1 MTELTPSR
9 GPRRRRR
16 SFLLAALLSGILLAG
31 AFFMIW
37 PRFIPTAW
45 IEKAVT
51 TVVAGTLDRPMSIG
65 AVRVTRLGHIRLDEV
80 VIWSNMKR
88 TIPLVRWASFDL
100 GVKIVPLFRGKLAVE
115 KATFIQPEIFVPLS
129 EEGRQALDLPLPS
142 GSWVLGLLVGQIEV
156 RQGTVTLMNPDATPR
171 LALRNVNLTSRL
183 ESLRGPLRFQVAF
196 SVPDASDRANVELEG
211 TLSLAEGAERLT
223 WGALLGY
230 IQIKV
235 EEFDWEEATTSE
247 ELKGALA
254 PLASGLVRQ
263 AAVQLTLARRS
274 KEVVD
279 VEGSLTVGAVRWK
292 RPGGQ
297 PVELTDA
304 ALSLKGQ
311 YDVAS
316 GAVGLERLHFS
327 IPWMEAEMSGRVE
340 RPPEGMAFDGAIQGR
355 LIPEKLPRT
364 AQEALASQGVDIEG
378 PITWEAALNAGPGRT
393 AVSGSI
399 ELEAAAVRVAGLAL
413 KAPGEP
419 ARVAFNLEGASG
431 RLTIHQIELKAPEG
445 ETHLTGM
452 VNWEQPQRT
461 SVNLRVTSRASAEL
475 LAERW
480 YASQPPSPRAVS
492 VAGDVTA
499 ELTVRGLLEG
509 LTLAGTLDATDVL
522 VVIGGMEMKA
532 QGEPATVEATLE
544 YKKHTLLVRHAE
556 VRLPMAAASLR
567 GKLPLQTIRPRYD
580 LKAALHIDVDGLKR
594 RLGQNLL
601 WLPAGVTTSGSLEA
615 KATVAR
621 FQETMELDLDVDATA
636 LEVHWGPDLSKAAGL
651 PARLRLAGGR
661 LEREMME
668 FDQLRLDVGP
678 VEMSFAGRVA
688 EDLATASLTYEGSVS
703 DLATLFPLWRPL
715 TTQSLRGG
723 IAVRG
728 NLKWA
733 EGRTALH
740 GSADFHNASLTLAEE
755 PAVTLGLHGTI
766 THSPTS
772 LFTERL
778 LLTVDDQPVAL
789 TATVEKKASGLGAL
803 FLVDAGRV
811 DLTNLWAHL
820 KPATEAE
827 PAVWRV
833 ALATAIKGGA
843 QLHGRVQAEELRID
857 PYRVTNLAM
866 DITGSEGVIRVPLL
880 DFGLIGGEAH
890 HTLTLDL
897 TGVEPALEATIDWW
911 GLGADPNIRALLD
924 RVFPNLFVT
933 GSMKLSA
940 KGAGSFGNAAKL
952 ADTLE
957 GTSTIEVNRGYVVSA
972 PTPQETRQVFPTLTL
987 SHYTFERALIETRRK
1002 AGRSRNLIHFEA
1014 PTINLFVHGWTDH
1027 RTREIDYIVVVDLVD
1042 NIGLRPFRDKIPDTL
1057 ESASRVEIAHITG
1070 TIDDRRI
1077 AFFRPRVFKIQKTL
1091 QSLLG
1096 LEALQGFLRSMSA
1109 EEKAAYLKGTVG
1121 SVLGAATR
1129 PFRYLTRRLN
1139 LN

>member
-16 SFLLAALLSGILLAG
+16 AFLVAALLSGTLLAG

-80 VIWSNMKR
+80 VIWSDMKR

-115 KATFIQPEIFVPLS
+115 KATFIQPELFVPLS
-129 EEGRQALDLPLPS
+129 EEGRPALDLPLTSVS
-142 GSWVLGLLVGQIEV
+142 GLLGLLVGRAEV
-156 RQGTVTLMNPDATPR
+156 RQGTVTLMNPDASPR

-211 TLSLAEGAERLT
+211 ALSLAEGAERLT
-223 WGALLGY
+223 WEALLGA

-235 EEFDWEEATTSE
+235 EEYDWEAAPSE

-263 AAVQLTLARRS
+263 ASVQLAIARRS
-274 KEVVD
+274 TDAVD
-279 VEGSLTVGAVRWK
+279 VEGSLTVGQVRLEA
-292 RPGGQ
+292 PGGQ

-327 IPWMEAEMSGRVE
+327 IPWMEAEVRGLVE
-340 RPPEGMAFDGAIQGR
+340 RPPEGMTFDGAIQGR

-378 PITWEAALNAGPGRT
+378 PITWEAALNAGPGQT

-399 ELEAAAVRVAGLAL
+399 ELETAAVRVAGLAL

-419 ARVAFNLEGASG
+419 ARLSFNLEGASG

-480 YASQPPSPRAVS
+480 YASQPPSPRPVS

-499 ELTVRGLLEG
+499 EFTVRGLLEG
-509 LTLAGTLDATDVL
+509 LTLAGTLDANDTL

-532 QGEPATVEATLE
+532 QGEPATVQATLE
-544 YKKHTLLVRHAE
+544 IKKQTLLVRHSE
-556 VRLPMAAASLR
+556 VRLPWAAASLR
-567 GKLPLQTIRPRYD
+567 GKLALQTIRPRYD
-580 LKAALHIDVDGLKR
+580 LKAALHIDVDGLQR
-594 RLGQNLL
+594 SLGQNLP
-601 WLPAGVTTSGSLEA
+601 WLPAGVATSGSLEA

-621 FQETMELDLDVDATA
+621 FQETTELDLDVDATA

-661 LEREMME
+661 LERERME
-668 FDQLRLDVGP
+668 FDQFRLDVGP
-678 VEMSFAGRVA
+678 VEMSFAGRVS

-703 DLATLFPLWRPL
+703 DLATLFPFWRPL

-755 PAVTLGLHGTI
+755 PAVTLGLHGTV

-778 LLTVDDQPVAL
+778 LFTVDDQPVAL
-789 TATVEKKASGLGAL
+789 TATVEKKASGLGAF

-820 KPATEAE
+820 KPRDEAE
-827 PAVWRV
+827 PAAWKVK
-833 ALATAIKGGA
+833 LATEIMGGV

-866 DITGSEGVIRVPLL
+866 DVTGSEGVIRVPLL
-880 DFGLIGGEAH
+880 DFGLVGGEAH
-890 HTLTLDL
+890 HVLTFDL
-897 TGVEPALEATIDWW
+897 TGPEPAFEATVDWW

-924 RVFPNLFVT
+924 RRFPNLFVT
-933 GSMKLSA
+933 GSLKISA
-940 KGAGSFGNAAKL
+940 KGAGSIGNVAKL
-952 ADTLE
+952 KETLE
-957 GTSTIEVNRGYVVSA
+957 GTSTVEVNRGYVVSA
-972 PTPQETRQVFPTLTL
+972 HTPQETLTVFPTLTL
-987 SHYTFERALIETRRK
+987 SHYTFDRALIETRRK
-1002 AGRSRNLIHFEA
+1002 AGRSRNRIHFEA
-1014 PTINLFVHGWTDH
+1014 PTVNLFVHGWTDH
-1027 RTREIDYIVVVDLVD
+1027 RTREIDYFVVVDLVE

-1077 AFFRPRVFKIQKTL
+1077 EFFRPRAFKIQETL

-1121 SVLGAATR
+1121 SVLGAATS